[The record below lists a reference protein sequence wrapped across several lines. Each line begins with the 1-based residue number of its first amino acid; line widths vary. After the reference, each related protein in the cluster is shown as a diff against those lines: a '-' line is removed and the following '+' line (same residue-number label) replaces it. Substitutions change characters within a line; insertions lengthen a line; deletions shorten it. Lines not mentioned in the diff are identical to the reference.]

1 MSGQKNPLKK
11 LLTRTV
17 WIAPGL
23 GVSAAAVLLILFLI
37 AHTGQ
42 AQTTQL
48 QQEAGTAMGYLVSLL
63 TALDPTI
70 TDVAVTDDQLASTGL
85 VLDTVPVLVSD
96 PSMLI
101 VDDDKVQCPNAQFTS
116 INAAVIAAPPGA
128 TIRVCPGVY
137 RESVV
142 VDKPLTLQAPRQQG
156 TATECRTTTSDDPT
170 QEAIVKYNTS
180 LNGGNPSEG
189 FDVESPNVTID
200 GFKVEPDVSVVILNG
215 VAIFT
220 SPLFAGYDIRHNV
233 VQNNTIGIYVNSDG
247 SAPTYVR
254 ENCSR
259 NNNLGGAASGNGV
272 YSDQGLSNA
281 QITNNYFTG
290 DQNAAIVID
299 TFRTVPHDIAITHN
313 ESVSDGGI
321 VTFASAGP
329 PAFNLTADY
338 NKVIGS
344 GGSAIVTF
352 NVTSSEYAFND
363 VEKGTFNG
371 VSLHNT
377 NSSVVKSNKAIGF
390 QLNGIR
396 IGDSSNNNTVGTN
409 RAENNVQAGLAATN
423 SSTGNTIQQ
432 NHMKGNSPDCY
443 DDTVGAGTAGTA
455 NSWINDFGFTEN
467 RTGLCKHATP

>member
-1 MSGQKNPLKK
+1 MSGQKNPWKK
-11 LLTRTV
+11 LLARTV
-17 WIAPGL
+17 WIAPTL
-23 GVSAAAVLLILFLI
+23 SVSAAAGLVILFSI
-37 AHTGQ
+37 THAAQ

-48 QQEAGTAMGYLVSLL
+48 QQEAGTAIGYLVSLL

-70 TDVAVTDDQLASTGL
+70 TDVAVTDDQLASTGV
-85 VLDTVPVLVSD
+85 VLDTVPVLISD

-101 VDDDKVQCPNAQFTS
+101 VDDDKVQCPDAQFTS
-116 INAAVIAAPPGA
+116 INAAVSAAPPGA

-156 TATECRTTTSDDPT
+156 TATECKTTTSDDPT

-200 GFKVEPDVSVVILNG
+200 GFKVEPDVIVISNG
-215 VAIFT
+215 VGIFT
-220 SPLFAGYDIRHNV
+220 SRFFAGYDIRHNV

-259 NNNLGGAASGNGV
+259 DNNLGGAASGNGV

-299 TFRTVPHDIAITHN
+299 TFLTAPHDIAITHN
-313 ESVSDGGI
+313 ESVSDGSIG
-321 VTFASAGP
+321 TFASAGP
-329 PAFNLTADY
+329 TAFNLTADY

-344 GGSAIVTF
+344 VGSGIVTT
-352 NVTSSEYAFND
+352 NVTSSEYAYND
-363 VEKGTFNG
+363 VENGTFNG
-371 VSLHNT
+371 VSLHST
-377 NSSVVKSNKAIGF
+377 SSSVVKSNKAIGF

-396 IGDSSNNNTVGTN
+396 IGESSDNNTVGTN
-409 RAENNVQAGLAATN
+409 RAENNVQAGLAATAN
-423 SSTGNTIQQ
+423 SIGNTIQQ

-443 DDTVGAGTAGTA
+443 DDTAGAGTAGTG
-455 NSWINDFGFTEN
+455 NSWVNDFGFTEN